1 MSIESNRALARRF
14 IEEIFVAG
22 HADAVDGLVTAD
34 FVSHGLPGTGP
45 EVMKSAIAR
54 VMPALSDAS
63 MDIHDV
69 VGEGDR
75 VAVRLTSTAVQ
86 SGTFMGMPPTN
97 KRYTIEE
104 LHLFRIT
111 DGRVA
116 EHWHQGDM
124 LGMMRQLGLMPEPA
138 KKS

>member
-1 MSIESNRALARRF
+1 
-14 IEEIFVAG
+14 
-22 HADAVDGLVTAD
+22 
-34 FVSHGLPGTGP
+34 
-45 EVMKSAIAR
+45 
-54 VMPALSDAS
+54 